1 MHFCDVCGSPRTPS
15 PTSTQKERII
25 GCGTASPGPVG
36 VMSPG
41 SMALSEATQRSMPPP
56 AFTTA
61 TSTTTEAK
69 TMTMP
74 CMASVSTTARKP
86 PTAVYRMTVKPKS
99 ASPTV

>member
-1 MHFCDVCGSPRTPS
+1 
-15 PTSTQKERII
+15 
-25 GCGTASPGPVG
+25 
-36 VMSPG
+36 
-41 SMALSEATQRSMPPP
+41 MPPP